1 MMGEVL
7 RRRLL
12 RLKAVDEKEMQRP
25 GGSSKPNSFALKP
38 DLILVDGGKGQLSA
52 ARKVFDNLGI
62 ESIALASL
70 AKEREEVFIS
80 DRADPLPIPPNSQ
93 ASFLLQ
99 RLRDEA
105 HRFAVS
111 YHRTIRQKKGLA
123 STLDEIPGIGPRRRK
138 ALLTRFGS
146 LDGIRRATVDELAS
160 APGMTREAA
169 EHVKDLL

>member
-1 MMGEVL
+1 MGEVL

-12 RLKAVDEKEMQRP
+12 RLKSADEKETQQP
-25 GGSSKPNSFALKP
+25 GGSKPNSFALKP
-38 DLILVDGGKGQLSA
+38 DLILVDGGKGQLNA
-52 ARKVFDNLGI
+52 ARKAMDDTGVQGV
-62 ESIALASL
+62 ALASL
-70 AKEREEVFIS
+70 AKEREEVFVP
-80 DRADPLPIPPNSQ
+80 DRPDPVPLAANSQ

-146 LDGIRRATVDELAS
+146 LDGIRRAAIDELA
-160 APGMTREAA
+160 AVPGMTQEVA
-169 EHVKDLL
+169 ERVKDLL